1 MKEKDVRSRSGTS
14 MKVKEDE
21 GGGSRSRRKV
31 KAGNKKEANSGEY
44 SHKIIK
50 NAF

>member
-31 KAGNKKEANSGEY
+31 KAGNKNEAKGEY

-50 NAF
+50 IAF